1 MGKSS
6 GRKTVVSKEEPYI
19 VSGNVPLAMQVG
31 PPTLRVRDLGKELLF
46 YEGQLGLR
54 VLRRFN
60 DETETGNLELIE
72 LGFKEYPSRESKL
85 PLLTLKH
92 DPDARDAPQDS
103 AGLFHFAILVP
114 DRKSLASTF
123 VALEKSKTP
132 FDGFADHLVSESLYL
147 HDPELNGIEIYRDRP
162 QKDWLHDAK
171 GHVIMDTLPLD
182 LQSVVKEL
190 TDHERRSATT
200 FPSLARIGHMH
211 LRVTDLQRSLAF
223 YQENLGLKLTAD
235 WSARGADFLA
245 FGDYHHHLGINTW
258 QSLDGKSH
266 LDGESGLEQI
276 ALVLPDRSQLGV
288 LATSLG
294 ESVLERNQDEIML
307 TDPDGIRIVI
317 KTSG

>member
-1 MGKSS
+1 MHRILLSS
-6 GRKTVVSKEEPYI
+6 
-19 VSGNVPLAMQVG
+19 MQVG
-31 PPTLRVRDLGKELLF
+31 PPTLRVRDLRKELLF

-72 LGFKEYPSRESKL
+72 LGFKKYPSGEDKS

-92 DPDARDAPQDS
+92 DPDARDAPNDS

-123 VALEKSKTP
+123 VALGKSNAP

-147 HDPELNGIEIYRDRP
+147 HDPERNGIEIYRDRP
-162 QKDWLHDAK
+162 QKEWQHDAK
-171 GHVIMDTLPLD
+171 GHIIMDTLPLD
-182 LQSVVKEL
+182 LESVVKEL
-190 TDHERRSATT
+190 TDHERRSAAT

-211 LRVTDLQRSLAF
+211 LRVTDLQRSLGF
-223 YQENLGLKLTAD
+223 YQEKLGLRLTAD
-235 WSARGADFLA
+235 WSAHGADFLA

-266 LDGESGLEQI
+266 LDGESGLEQL
-276 ALVLPDRSQLGV
+276 ALVSPDRLQLDV

-294 ESVLERNQDEIML
+294 GSVLERNQEEITL

-317 KTSG
+317 KTSS

>member
-6 GRKTVVSKEEPYI
+6 GRSVVSKGEPNN
-19 VSGNVPLAMQVG
+19 VSRNAPLSMQVG
-31 PPTLRVRDLGKELLF
+31 PPTLRVRDIRKELLF
-46 YEGQLGLR
+46 YEGRLGLR

-60 DETETGNLELIE
+60 DETDTGNLELIE
-72 LGFKEYPSRESKL
+72 LGFKKYPSGDDRL

-114 DRKSLASTF
+114 DRRSLASTF
-123 VALEKSKTP
+123 VALEKSSAP

-147 HDPELNGIEIYRDRP
+147 HDPERNGIEIYRDRP
-162 QKDWLHDAK
+162 QKEWQHDAK
-171 GHVIMDTLPLD
+171 GHIVMDTLPLD
-182 LQSVVKEL
+182 LESIANEL
-190 TDHERRSATT
+190 TDHERRSAVT

-211 LRVTDLQRSLAF
+211 LRVTDLQRSAAF
-223 YQENLGLKLTAD
+223 YQEKLGFKLTAD
-235 WSARGADFLA
+235 WSAHGADFLA

-266 LDGESGLEQI
+266 LDGESGLEQL
-276 ALVLPDRSQLGV
+276 ALVSPDRSQLDV

-294 ESVLERNQDEIML
+294 ESVLDRNQEEITL

-317 KTSG
+317 KTSN